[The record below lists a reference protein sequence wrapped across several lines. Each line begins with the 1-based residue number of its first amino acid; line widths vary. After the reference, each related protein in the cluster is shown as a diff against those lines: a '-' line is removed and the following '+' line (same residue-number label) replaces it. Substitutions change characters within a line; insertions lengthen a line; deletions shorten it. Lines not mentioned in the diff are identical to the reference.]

1 MTRTPYT
8 PYSSPHRHQGPHGA
22 NTLTKTRTFLVA
34 GAILSLG
41 LVTACAA
48 DTDPEDADATGKA
61 KPKASSSAREG
72 TGPAYEGAELPGLSA
87 RPAWSLN
94 GRGLKGCA
102 DDPAEAAATEVV
114 NFDAQ
119 TCVLGDAVVLTED
132 LSESSQA
139 EATESRFR
147 ARLYDPA
154 TGEVRRTVDVTVPA
168 EWQGDRDRALD
179 QFMQISEWKD
189 GSPAL
194 LVVSG
199 DVVEADGLK
208 KASITTTYT
217 LYAPSGKELGSSTL
231 SGEDGSGLTV
241 EAGHLLTKEAYKSD
255 TYTPIGGGA
264 PVEVR
269 DRGVDQAPLGAGFGY
284 RAVSTWSVVD
294 GSGSR
299 LSVSDRLT
307 GKELWNLE
315 DVDRPAAL
323 TDVEDSDDPKVRLL
337 PLTDD
342 KGILA
347 WEQPGDDADD
357 EILTVVDLG
366 TGRLIAEGPEQDLDQ
381 KSRGWGS
388 TVLSPDGGTVVTQ
401 FGGGAVAW
409 NTETGAELW
418 RQEKDEHIITPLGLT
433 SGGVLYGSVDTMG
446 ITALDLKT
454 KKVLASDLAPEPI
467 SDLTADAEVLQFT
480 TDGYA
485 VVAGSD
491 LFVFAPET
499 KQ

>member
-1 MTRTPYT
+1 MKIRT
-8 PYSSPHRHQGPHGA
+8 G
-22 NTLTKTRTFLVA
+22 LVA
-34 GAILSLG
+34 GTVLTLG
-41 LVTACAA
+41 LLTACGGDGDPQ
-48 DTDPEDADATGKA
+48 DTDATGKA
-61 KPKASSSAREG
+61 KPKASPSATKG
-72 TGPAYEGAELPGLSA
+72 TGPAYEGDELPGLSA
-87 RPAWSLN
+87 EPAWSLKAA
-94 GRGLKGCA
+94 GLKGCA
-102 DDPAEAAATEVV
+102 DDPAKAAATEVV

-132 LSESSQA
+132 LSEHS
-139 EATESRFR
+139 EGEETDSRFR

-168 EWQGDRDRALD
+168 DWQGDRDLSLD
-179 QFMQISEWKD
+179 QFMQVSEWKD

-199 DVVEADGLK
+199 DVVEGDGLK
-208 KASITTTYT
+208 KASLTTTYT
-217 LYAPSGKELGSSTL
+217 MYAPSGKELGSSTL
-231 SGEDGSGLTV
+231 SGEDGSRLTV
-241 EAGHLLTKEAYKSD
+241 EAGHLLTKEEYKKD
-255 TYTPIGGGA
+255 TYTPIGGGT

-269 DRGVDQAPLGAGFGY
+269 DRGLEQAPLGAGFGY
-284 RAVSTWSVVD
+284 RAVSTWSVID

-299 LSVSDRLT
+299 LSVSDRFT
-307 GKELWNLE
+307 GKELWNLR

-323 TDVEDSDDPKVRLL
+323 ADVEDSGDLEARLL

-347 WEQPGDDADD
+347 WEQPGDDVDE

-366 TGRLIAEGPEQDLDQ
+366 TGRLIAEGPQQDLDEV
-381 KSRGWGS
+381 SRGWGS

-401 FGGGAVAW
+401 FGGGAIAW

-418 RQEKDEHIITPLGLT
+418 RQEADEHAITPLGLT
-433 SGGVLYGSVDTMG
+433 AGGVLYASVDTMG

-454 KKVLASDLAPEPI
+454 KKVLASDLVKYQGVP
-467 SDLTADAEVLQFT
+467 LTGDAEPLQFT

-485 VVAGSD
+485 VLTGAD
-491 LFVFAPET
+491 LFVFAPED

>member
-1 MTRTPYT
+1 MKIRT
-8 PYSSPHRHQGPHGA
+8 G
-22 NTLTKTRTFLVA
+22 LVA
-34 GAILSLG
+34 GTVLTLG
-41 LVTACAA
+41 LLTACGGDGDPQ
-48 DTDPEDADATGKA
+48 DTDATGGA
-61 KPKASSSAREG
+61 KPKASPSATKG
-72 TGPAYEGAELPGLSA
+72 TGPAYEGDELPGLSA
-87 RPAWSLN
+87 EPAWSLKAP
-94 GRGLKGCA
+94 GLKGCA
-102 DDPAEAAATEVV
+102 DDPAKAAATEVV

-132 LSESSQA
+132 LSEHA
-139 EATESRFR
+139 EGEATDSRFR

-168 EWQGDRDRALD
+168 EWQGDRDLSLD
-179 QFMQISEWKD
+179 QFMQVSEWKD

-199 DVVEADGLK
+199 DVVEGDGLK

-217 LYAPSGKELGSSTL
+217 MYAPSGKELGSSTL
-231 SGEDGSGLTV
+231 SGEDGSRLTV
-241 EAGHLLTKEAYKSD
+241 EAGHLLTKEEYKKD
-255 TYTPIGGGA
+255 TYTPIGGGT

-269 DRGVDQAPLGAGFGY
+269 DRGLEQAPLGAGFGY
-284 RAVSTWSVVD
+284 RVVSTWSVID

-307 GKELWNLE
+307 GKELWNLR

-323 TDVEDSDDPKVRLL
+323 ADVEDLGDLEARLL

-366 TGRLIAEGPEQDLDQ
+366 TGRLIAEGPEQDLDEL
-381 KSRGWGS
+381 SRGWGS

-418 RQEKDEHIITPLGLT
+418 RQEADEHTITPLGLT
-433 SGGVLYGSVDTMG
+433 AGGVLYASVDTMG
-446 ITALDLKT
+446 ITALELKT
-454 KKVLASDLAPEPI
+454 KKVLASDLVEYQGVPLTGNVEP
-467 SDLTADAEVLQFT
+467 LQFT

-485 VVAGSD
+485 VLAAAD
-491 LFVFAPET
+491 LFVFAPEE

>member
-1 MTRTPYT
+1 M
-8 PYSSPHRHQGPHGA
+8 
-22 NTLTKTRTFLVA
+22 TKTRTFLVA
-34 GAILSLG
+34 GTILSLG
-41 LVTACAA
+41 LVTACGG
-48 DTDPEDADATGKA
+48 DGDPESTDATGEA
-61 KPKASSSAREG
+61 KPKASSTTKR

-87 RPAWSLN
+87 EPVWR
-94 GRGLKGCA
+94 LKGAGPMGCA
-102 DDPAEAAATEVV
+102 DDPAKAAATEVV

-132 LSESSQA
+132 LTESSQSG
-139 EATESRFR
+139 EETESRFR
-147 ARLYDPA
+147 ARLHDPA
-154 TGEVRRTVDVTVPA
+154 TGEVRRTIDVTVPA
-168 EWQGDRDRALD
+168 EWRGERERTLD
-179 QFMQISEWKD
+179 QFMQVSEWKD

-217 LYAPSGKELGSSTL
+217 MYAPSGKELGSSTL

-241 EAGHLLTKEAYKSD
+241 EAGHLLTKEEYKSD

-269 DRGVDQAPLGAGFGY
+269 DRGLDQAPVGAGFGY

-315 DVDRPAAL
+315 DVDRPVAL
-323 TDVEDSDDPKVRLL
+323 ADVEDSGDLEARLL
-337 PLTDD
+337 PLTDEQ
-342 KGILA
+342 GILA

-357 EILTVVDLG
+357 EILTVVDLR
-366 TGRLIAEGPEQDLDQ
+366 TGRLIAEGPKQDLDE
-381 KSRGWGS
+381 KSRGRGN
-388 TVLSPDGGTVVTQ
+388 TVLAPDGGTVVTR

-418 RQEKDEHIITPLGLT
+418 RQETDEHAITPLGLT
-433 SGGVLYGSVDTMG
+433 AGGVLYASVDTMG
-446 ITALDLKT
+446 LTALELKT
-454 KKVLASDLAPEPI
+454 KKVLASDLAPDLI
-467 SDLTADAEVLQFT
+467 TDLTADAEVLQFT

-485 VVAGSD
+485 VLAGQD
-491 LFVFAPET
+491 LFVFAPEA